1 MKRILIL
8 EDNEDRRREMLRLLD
23 EHDRS
28 IEINLT
34 PIAADA
40 IRYYR
45 EHHAEII
52 VIALDHDLEDL
63 MGNDGGKID
72 PGTGRDVSDFLSQ
85 QTPTCPIIIHSTNR
99 LAVDG
104 MELDLTEASWSV
116 ERIAPYGDLEW
127 IPQAW
132 MPAIRRELG
141 TPDPSS

>member
-1 MKRILIL
+1 MNRILIL

-28 IEINLT
+28 IEIYLT
-34 PIAADA
+34 PVAADA
-40 IRYYR
+40 IRYYQQ
-45 EHHAEII
+45 HHVEII

-63 MGNDGGKID
+63 MGNDGEKID

-85 QTPTCPIIIHSTNR
+85 QKPTCPIVIHSTNR

-104 MELDLTEASWSV
+104 MELDLTEAGWKI
-116 ERIAPYGDLEW
+116 ERIAPHGDLEW

-132 MPAIRRELG
+132 MPAIRKAIGGLDG
-141 TPDPSS
+141 SA